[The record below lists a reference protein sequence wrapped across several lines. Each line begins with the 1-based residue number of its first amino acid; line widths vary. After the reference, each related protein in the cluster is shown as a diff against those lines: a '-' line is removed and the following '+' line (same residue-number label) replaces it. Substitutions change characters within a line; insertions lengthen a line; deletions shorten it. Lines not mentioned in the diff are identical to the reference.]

1 MEGEMMIV
9 LLLLLAHLVADFW
22 LQTDA
27 MVKNKMKNVKK
38 HMLHHLLTTGLAL
51 VIIWGYSHHFT
62 NILSYLL
69 LPLAF
74 IVMSHLVIDIL
85 KIKLLDTIKAKDSNS
100 LKKLWFFLVDQL
112 LHITMLLITCMI
124 FFHLTAPKIVTRL
137 LQLLNEENDIG
148 SLDVFN
154 TFLFIVILF
163 ILATSVSGHII
174 NLLVGSLPSEFANFE
189 GKFTLNNQLTEAESS
204 HPSKIDSNFT
214 EQYHYLTYSNPL
226 PSRGRLIGYV
236 ERLLVISLTIVG
248 AYPSIA
254 FIIAAKSIARFKQL
268 DDRNWAEY
276 FLLGTLTS
284 ILLGLVLG
292 LLAKKIIM

>member
-1 MEGEMMIV
+1 MIV

-27 MVKNKMKNVKK
+27 MVKNKMKNLKK
-38 HMLHHLLTTGLAL
+38 HLLHHLITTGLAL

-62 NILSYLL
+62 NIFSYFL

-74 IVMSHLVIDIL
+74 IVVSHLVIDIL
-85 KIKLLDTIKAKDSNS
+85 KLKLLDTIKATDSNS

-112 LHITMLLITCMI
+112 LHITMLLITCI
-124 FFHLTAPKIVTRL
+124 LFFHMTAPKMVTCF
-137 LQLLNEENDIG
+137 LQLLSEENGIS
-148 SLDVFN
+148 SLGVVN
-154 TFLFIVILF
+154 AFLFIVILL

-174 NLLVGSLPSEFANFE
+174 NLLVGTLPSEFANFE
-189 GKFTLNNQLTEAESS
+189 GEFTLNNQITDAQSS
-204 HPSKIDSNFT
+204 HQSKFESNFT
-214 EQYHYLTYSNPL
+214 EQYHYFTYSSPI

-276 FLLGTLTS
+276 FLLGTLAS
-284 ILLGLVLG
+284 ILLGLALG
-292 LLAKKIIM
+292 LLAKEIFM

>member
-1 MEGEMMIV
+1 MIV

-27 MVKNKMKNVKK
+27 MVKKKRGNLKK

-51 VIIWGYSHHFT
+51 VIIWGYSHQFT
-62 NILSYLL
+62 NIFSYLL

-74 IVMSHLVIDIL
+74 IVVSHLVIDIL
-85 KIKLLDTIKAKDSNS
+85 KLKLLDTIKVTDRNS
-100 LKKLWFFLVDQL
+100 QKKLWFFLLDQL
-112 LHITMLLITCMI
+112 LHITMLLITCI
-124 FFHLTAPKIVTRL
+124 LFFHMTATNLANSL
-137 LQLLNEENDIG
+137 LQLFNEENGIS
-148 SLDVFN
+148 SLGVVN
-154 TFLFIVILF
+154 AFLFIVILF

-174 NLLVGSLPSEFANFE
+174 NLLVGTLPSELANFE
-189 GKFTLNNQLTEAESS
+189 GEFTLNNQLTDAKSS
-204 HPSKIDSNFT
+204 HQFKIESNFT
-214 EQYHYLTYSNPL
+214 EQYHYFTYSSPL

-276 FLLGTLTS
+276 FLLGTLAS
-284 ILLGLVLG
+284 ILLGLSLG
-292 LLAKKIIM
+292 LLAKEIIM

>member
-1 MEGEMMIV
+1 MIV

-22 LQTDA
+22 LQTYA
-27 MVKNKMKNVKK
+27 MVKNKMKNLKK
-38 HMLHHLLTTGLAL
+38 HILHHLLTTGLAL

-62 NILSYLL
+62 DIFSYLL

-74 IVMSHLVIDIL
+74 MVVSHLVIDIL
-85 KIKLLDTIKAKDSNS
+85 KLKLLDTIKTTDRSS
-100 LKKLWFFLVDQL
+100 LKKLWFFLIDQL
-112 LHITMLLITCMI
+112 LHILMLLITCI
-124 FFHLTAPKIVTRL
+124 LFFHMTVPKMVTSL
-137 LQLLNEENDIG
+137 LQLFGEENG
-148 SLDVFN
+148 FSSLGVVN
-154 TFLFIVILF
+154 TLLFIVILF
-163 ILATSVSGHII
+163 ILATNVSGHII

-189 GKFTLNNQLTEAESS
+189 GEFMLNNQLTEAKSS
-204 HPSKIDSNFT
+204 HPSKIESNFT
-214 EQYHYLTYSNPL
+214 EQYHYFTYSSPL

-276 FLLGTLTS
+276 FLLGTLAS

-292 LLAKKIIM
+292 LLAKEIIM

>member
-1 MEGEMMIV
+1 MIV

-27 MVKNKMKNVKK
+27 MVKNKMKNLKK
-38 HMLHHLLTTGLAL
+38 HMFHHLLTTGLAL
-51 VIIWGYSHHFT
+51 VIIWGYFYHFT
-62 NILSYLL
+62 NIFSYLL

-74 IVMSHLVIDIL
+74 IVVSHLVIDIL
-85 KIKLLDTIKAKDSNS
+85 KLKLLDTIKAKDSNS

-112 LHITMLLITCMI
+112 LHITMLLITCLL
-124 FFHLTAPKIVTRL
+124 FFQMTAPKMVTSI
-137 LQLLNEENDIG
+137 LQLFSEENG
-148 SLDVFN
+148 VSSLGVVN

-174 NLLVGSLPSEFANFE
+174 NLLVGTLPSEFANFE
-189 GKFTLNNQLTEAESS
+189 GEFTLNHQLTEAKSS
-204 HPSKIDSNFT
+204 RQSKSESNFT
-214 EQYHYLTYSNPL
+214 EQYHYFTYSSPL

-236 ERLLVISLTIVG
+236 ERLLVISLTIVS

-276 FLLGTLTS
+276 FLLGTLSS

-292 LLAKKIIM
+292 LFAKKIIM

>member
-1 MEGEMMIV
+1 MIV
-9 LLLLLAHLVADFW
+9 LLLLLAHLIADFW

-27 MVKNKMKNVKK
+27 MVKNKMKNLKK
-38 HMLHHLLTTGLAL
+38 HMLHHLLTTGLVL

-62 NILSYLL
+62 NIFSYLL
-69 LPLAF
+69 FPLAF

-85 KIKLLDTIKAKDSNS
+85 KIKLLDTIKATDSNS

-112 LHITMLLITCMI
+112 LHISMLLITCI
-124 FFHLTAPKIVTRL
+124 LFFHMKAPRMVTRL
-137 LQLLNEENDIG
+137 LQLLSEENGIS
-148 SLDVFN
+148 SLGLVN
-154 TFLFIVILF
+154 AFLFIVILL

-174 NLLVGSLPSEFANFE
+174 NLLAGTLPSEFANFE
-189 GKFTLNNQLTEAESS
+189 GEFSLNNQLTEAKSS
-204 HPSKIDSNFT
+204 HQSKFESNFT
-214 EQYHYLTYSNPL
+214 EQYHYFTYSSPL